1 MGMANSRRQQ
11 QVASLILEI
20 VSELLQRKAKD
31 PRLGFITVTRVEV
44 SPDLRHAKLLVSVL
58 GSPEER
64 EQSLAALE
72 HSLPFLRRELAHR
85 LELRY
90 VPELTVKFD
99 PTIEYSTRIAE
110 LLHQA
115 SPDRSHGGNDRG

>member
-1 MGMANSRRQQ
+1 MASSRRRE

-31 PRLGFITVTRVEV
+31 PRLGFITVTRVDV
-44 SPDLRHAKLLVSVL
+44 SPDLRHAKILVSVL
-58 GSPEER
+58 GSGEER
-64 EQSLAALE
+64 ERSLTALE

-85 LELRY
+85 LDLRY
-90 VPELTVKFD
+90 VPELSVKFD
-99 PTIEYSTRIAE
+99 PSVEYSTRIAE

-115 SPDRSHGGNDRG
+115 ASEGHRGGNSEE

>member
-1 MGMANSRRQQ
+1 MASNRRQQ

-58 GSPEER
+58 GSPSER
-64 EQSLAALE
+64 DQSLAALE

-85 LELRY
+85 LDLRY
-90 VPELTVKFD
+90 VPELSVKFD
-99 PTIEYSTRIAE
+99 PSIEYSTRIAE
-110 LLHQA
+110 LLQQA
-115 SPDRSHGGNDRG
+115 ASEGRGEGGEHK